1 MLVLI
6 RGATSSHDD
15 DWVLV
20 VACPARDRTIVDS
33 FFLLN
38 PNWIFSD
45 KNLCSTLS
53 GGSAGN
59 HPHQS
64 TIHSIG
70 VLRTL
75 NRDQYLLFISFPMN
89 SWGILDSH
97 KECPMCSNSVQLF
110 IWSFLPRDFSSY
122 SSTSPVLDHTS
133 CNSLVLLPTII
144 YSHIIIVTH
153 KCWELTWNT
162 SI

>member
-1 MLVLI
+1 MLDLI

-53 GGSAGN
+53 GGRR
-59 HPHQS
+59 
-64 TIHSIG
+64 TITLINLQYIRLVYYVLWIEINIYCSSHSLWI
-70 VLRTL
+70 LRGYWIVIR
-75 NRDQYLLFISFPMN
+75 NVQYVVILFNYSFDRFYREISPLTPPPLLFWTTLHVILSFF
-89 SWGILDSH
+89 
-97 KECPMCSNSVQLF
+97 CQLSF
-110 IWSFLPRDFSSY
+110 I
-122 SSTSPVLDHTS
+122 
-133 CNSLVLLPTII
+133 PT
-144 YSHIIIVTH
+144 
-153 KCWELTWNT
+153 
-162 SI
+162 

>member
-1 MLVLI
+1 MLVVLI
-6 RGATSSHDD
+6 CAGRPLMMTGQGIR
-15 DWVLV
+15 LV

-64 TIHSIG
+64 TTHSIG
-70 VLRTL
+70 ILRTL

-89 SWGILDSH
+89 WGIVTR
-97 KECPMCSNSVQLF
+97 NVQCLVILF
-110 IWSFLPRDFSSY
+110 NYSFRRFYREISSRTPPPLLFWTTLHVIL
-122 SSTSPVLDHTS
+122 SF
-133 CNSLVLLPTII
+133 LPTII
-144 YSHIIIVTH
+144 YSHIIIVIH
-153 KCWELTWNT
+153 KRWELTWNT